1 MVLTRNV
8 CVTVTEDR
16 FNINA
21 FLEAYARPFVFLYS
35 IRRFSFSCYL
45 YVLMCVMCV
54 YQRYWY
60 EQSRLRLYLFGKC
73 RCESS
78 FTIACKSLR
87 ESVLDRILIGYMY
100 RCMIVVNMY
109 KVCVLLHP
117 PRQKGAE
124 RGVLDTYICASICVY
139 MNPKRRLAYGGSVC
153 AIGFGT

>member
-1 MVLTRNV
+1 MYVLRLPRIVLTLM
-8 CVTVTEDR
+8 R
-16 FNINA
+16 FWRRMRVRLCS
-21 FLEAYARPFVFLYS
+21 FTQS
-35 IRRFSFSCYL
+35 RRFSFSCYL
-45 YVLMCVMCV
+45 YVLRCVMCV

-78 FTIACKSLR
+78 FTVACKSLR

-117 PRQKGAE
+117 PRQKRAE
-124 RGVLDTYICASICVY
+124 REVLDTYVCASICVY
-139 MNPKRRLAYGGSVC
+139 MNLKRRLASGGSV
-153 AIGFGT
+153 